1 GSRARMDTLVQ
12 LVFDA
17 AWIQALW
24 QRPIEAAT
32 RITGGNDGW
41 LERAAFGAA
50 ILLSAAAGAIF
61 HKLLGDART
70 LATGGEVVSG
80 ELAMLR
86 AVIANLPDTIF
97 VKDVESRF
105 LLANLA
111 AARNVGADSGAEVLG
126 KTDFD
131 FFPRRVAE
139 VFFENEREVL
149 ETGLPQVS
157 KEERITDAN
166 GETRYMLTTKVPF
179 VDFAGEIIGLIG
191 IGRNVTAMKAVEA
204 ELERARDELKFKAS
218 HDSLTRL
225 LNHEA
230 ILEQLEHELARCARE
245 HRSIAVM
252 LADLDGFKAIN
263 DTYGHLVGDEV
274 LREVSRLLQNRVR
287 SYDLVGRYGGEEFL
301 IVLSSCS
308 AAEVAMARAEQVR
321 SDLAISSILTS
332 RGPISITMSIGV
344 LVSDEEQQ
352 ASVLQVIHDVDA
364 ALYAAKQG
372 GRNCCCFA
380 APAAE
385 IAADWD

>member
-1 GSRARMDTLVQ
+1 MDTLVQ
-12 LVFDA
+12 LVFEA

-24 QRPIEAAT
+24 QRLIEVGAMT
-32 RITGGNDGW
+32 ISGDKGW
-41 LERAAFGAA
+41 FGRAV
-50 ILLSAAAGAIF
+50 LSAVILMSATAGAILHRLF
-61 HKLLGDART
+61 ANSRFLARK
-70 LATGGEVVSG
+70 GEVVSG

-97 VKDVESRF
+97 VKDAKSRF
-105 LLANLA
+105 LMANLA
-111 AARNVGADSGAEVLG
+111 AAKNVGANSGAEVLG

-131 FFPRRVAE
+131 FFPRKTAE

-149 ETGLPQVS
+149 ESGLPQVS
-157 KEERITDAN
+157 KEESITDAK
-166 GETRYMLTTKVPF
+166 GETRYLLTTKVPF
-179 VDFAGEIIGLIG
+179 INFAGEIVGLIG
-191 IGRNVTAMKAVEA
+191 IGRNVTALKAVEA

-230 ILEQLEHELARCARE
+230 ILEQLEHELARSARD
-245 HRSIAVM
+245 HRPMAVM
-252 LADLDGFKAIN
+252 LADLDGFKGIN

-274 LREVSRLLQNRVR
+274 LREVSCLLQNRVR
-287 SYDLVGRYGGEEFL
+287 SYDLIGRYGGEEFL

-308 AAEVAMARAEQVR
+308 TADVAMARAEQLR
-321 SDLAISSILTS
+321 SDLAISSILTA
-332 RGPISITMSIGV
+332 RGPISTTMSIGV
-344 LVSDEEQQ
+344 LVTDDEQP

-380 APAAE
+380 TPAVE
-385 IAADWD
+385 IAADWN